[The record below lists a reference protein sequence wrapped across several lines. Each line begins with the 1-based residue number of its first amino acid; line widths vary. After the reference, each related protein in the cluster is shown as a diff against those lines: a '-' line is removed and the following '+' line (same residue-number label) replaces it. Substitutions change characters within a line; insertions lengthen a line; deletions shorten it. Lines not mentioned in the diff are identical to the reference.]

1 MILVLSLLLF
11 LFGSHSPTYGLI
23 SSLPRILYALG
34 SLFGHPLKVDNATS
48 IDSRP
53 SLAHCDL
60 VLISFDTSSLLR
72 WRLSL
77 PFVITIKSIVHVL
90 GDCRTQSSVQVNVP
104 IISSNPL
111 KSVGNETGVLKNVVV
126 DGNVGGV
133 LPNPLLC
140 HVLSINEVLINGGS
154 GVESDLR
161 GEEVGVACRPD
172 PKAMA
177 SAPCVD
183 VSGVDDSVLIPEV
196 IEALDAVDHGSE
208 NLDVINSNLGG
219 NEVDEGVSL
228 AVGVNDS
235 SCGLD
240 ASSVKPSLPTLYL
253 SLVVL
258 KGMVP
263 IVDVPVSIISNEN
276 LKA

>member
-53 SLAHCDL
+53 SLAHVL
-60 VLISFDTSSLLR
+60 VELN
-72 WRLSL
+72 
-77 PFVITIKSIVHVL
+77 ITKK
-90 GDCRTQSSVQVNVP
+90 CPN
-104 IISSNPL
+104 

-161 GEEVGVACRPD
+161 GEEVGVACRHD

-183 VSGVDDSVLIPEV
+183 VSRVDDSVLIPEV